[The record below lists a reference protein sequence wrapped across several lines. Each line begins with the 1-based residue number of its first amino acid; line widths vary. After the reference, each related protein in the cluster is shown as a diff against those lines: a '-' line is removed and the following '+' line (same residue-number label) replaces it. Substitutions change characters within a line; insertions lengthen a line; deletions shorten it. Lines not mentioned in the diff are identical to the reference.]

1 MGVNIKIVGPRCSG
15 GSRGS
20 ALLWWQRRAAL
31 QVAEKGCAAVVA
43 GEACA
48 PVVAEEGCAAVVAGK
63 GCAAVVAGEGCAA
76 VAGKSSSYLTQ
87 GLHCQVAVEFCA
99 VRQMWLQLRGCTAV
113 VAATTPRRN
122 WG

>member
-1 MGVNIKIVGPRCSG
+1 M
-15 GSRGS
+15 
-20 ALLWWQRRAAL
+20 
-31 QVAEKGCAAVVA
+31 VA

-48 PVVAEEGCAAVVAGK
+48 PVVADEGCAAVVAGEGCAAVVTEEGCAAVVAGK